1 MEEKKQQFSPMPK
14 QWTKEDWLAWFKEE
28 NDVRQSETIQ
38 QLYDKK
44 QNWEVRSLREVTLQA
59 KTILCQR
66 HQLDSK
72 LVIPASIEASE
83 QFHSDPDFQI
93 FPFIKYD
100 IRREG
105 ELKAGSMVPEVID
118 LYELDDGQT
127 SRKLSDFLKENRPTV
142 ISAGSFT

>member
-1 MEEKKQQFSPMPK
+1 MEEKKQQFSPSPM

-38 QLYDKK
+38 RLYAKK
-44 QNWEVRSLREVTLQA
+44 QNWELESLREVTIQA
-59 KTILCQR
+59 KTIVCQR

-83 QFHSDPDFQI
+83 WFHFDPDFQI

-100 IRREG
+100 IHREG
-105 ELKAGSMVPEVID
+105 ELKAGSIVPEVIN
-118 LYELDDGQT
+118 LYELDGQT
-127 SRKLSDFLKENRPTV
+127 TRKLSDFLKENRPIV